1 MTRSN
6 DILQV
11 RVSFPVTLSLTSL
24 LLPVKGKTL
33 PKLATFS
40 THCGYQI
47 RSPRQF
53 QVESFE
59 KRLRIEGFSADCPA
73 LPILETVTSS
83 SNQRI
88 FGTVICVPAK
98 DFTTG
103 VKKTLFN
110 TVRFRK
116 SKT

>member
-40 THCGYQI
+40 THCEYQI

-59 KRLRIEGFSADCPA
+59 KRPRMEGRLLGRLPSFAHFRNCHLVQQSAHLWYRHLRAGKGFYYWSQEN
-73 LPILETVTSS
+73 PI
-83 SNQRI
+83 
-88 FGTVICVPAK
+88 
-98 DFTTG
+98 
-103 VKKTLFN
+103 
-110 TVRFRK
+110 
-116 SKT
+116 